1 MGAGRALS
9 IHAGQRTGR
18 EMQAGNAVGQFT
30 EVTGNAFLISSVIK
44 LLLVFV
50 VVLVV
55 VAMLTLLERKIS
67 AWMQD
72 RIGPNR
78 VGPGGLLQPAADGL
92 KNILKEESNPG
103 EAHPVFFTLAPML
116 SITPAMVTF
125 AVIPF
130 ASPLPIGGGRVV
142 PMMLA
147 DLPVGILFLLAF
159 SSLGVY
165 GIVLAGWASSNKYA
179 LLGGLRAGAQM
190 ISYEI
195 SLGLSLM
202 SVFFLVGNVGLDEV
216 VYTQQKMN
224 LWFALPL
231 SASFF
236 FFWISCFA
244 ETNRLPF
251 DLPEA
256 ESELVTGY
264 HTEYSA
270 MKFSM
275 FFIAE
280 YAHVLTVSMLMA
292 TLFLGG
298 WDIPG
303 WGRDDMALIDGVW
316 VGPDPAWWLTLIT
329 LGMFAI
335 KTFFFIMVF
344 MLVRWTVPRF
354 RYDQVMDLGWKIM
367 LPVALA
373 VVAVTA
379 ATVLALDSMGQP
391 FVEVGPTGARGY
403 FTLAGGLVLT
413 AVNGVMLFI
422 VLWLMD
428 KGQTLEGT
436 GSMEDKRIA
445 ARERARRRAEAMRVA
460 LTTPRAGAR

>member
-1 MGAGRALS
+1 
-9 IHAGQRTGR
+9 
-18 EMQAGNAVGQFT
+18 MQAGSAVGNLR
-30 EVTGNAFLISSVIK
+30 ELSANAYLWTSVVK
-44 LLLVFV
+44 LLIVFV
-50 VVLVV
+50 AVLVI

-92 KNILKEESNPG
+92 KNILKEETNPT
-103 EAHPVFFTLAPML
+103 EAHGVFFTLAPML
-116 SITPAMVTF
+116 SIIPAMVTF

-130 ASPLPIGGGRVV
+130 AAPLPTPWGVV
-142 PMMLA
+142 PMMIA
-147 DLPVGILFLLAF
+147 DLPVGILFLMAF
-159 SSLGVY
+159 SSLGVF
-165 GIVLAGWASSNKYA
+165 GIVMAGWASSNKYA

-202 SVFFLVGNVGLDEV
+202 SIFFLVGNVGLNEV
-216 VYTQQKMN
+216 VYTQQRMN

-236 FFWISCFA
+236 FFWISAFA

-280 YAHVLTVSMLMA
+280 YSHVLTQSMLLA

-303 WGRDDMALIDGVW
+303 LGRDDMLGFVNGVW
-316 VGPDPAWWLTLIT
+316 VGHTPAWWITLLTLAA
-329 LGMFAI
+329 FAA

-373 VVAVTA
+373 VVVVTA
-379 ATVLALDSMGQP
+379 ATVLALDSMGAP

-403 FTLAGGLVLT
+403 FTLWGGLVLT

-428 KGQTLEGT
+428 KGHTLEGT
-436 GSMEDKRIA
+436 GSMEDKRIV
-445 ARERARRRAEAMRVA
+445 ARERARKRAEAMRVA

>member
-1 MGAGRALS
+1 
-9 IHAGQRTGR
+9 
-18 EMQAGNAVGQFT
+18 MQAAT
-30 EVTGNAFLISSVIK
+30 IPTYHEVTGNAFYWLSAVK
-44 LLLVFV
+44 VLVVFV
-50 VVLVV
+50 VVLVT
-55 VAMLTLLERKIS
+55 VAMLTLMERKVS

-72 RIGPNR
+72 RLGPNR

-92 KNILKEESNPG
+92 KNILKEETNPA
-103 EAHPVFFTLAPML
+103 EANRVFFTLAPML
-116 SITPAMVTF
+116 SIIPAMVTF

-130 ASPLPIGGGRVV
+130 AAPLPLGKLGVL
-142 PMMLA
+142 PMIIA

-165 GIVLAGWASSNKYA
+165 GIVIAGWASYNKYA

-195 SLGLSLM
+195 ALGLSLM
-202 SVFFLVGNVGLDEV
+202 SVFMVTGNVSLSEIV
-216 VYTQQKMN
+216 WKQQQMHM
-224 LWFALPL
+224 WFAVPL
-231 SASFF
+231 AVSFF
-236 FFWISCFA
+236 FFWISSFA

-280 YAHVLTVSMLMA
+280 YSHVLTVSMLMA

-298 WDIPG
+298 WDIPIWQG
-303 WGRDDMALIDGVW
+303 DNMYGV
-316 VGPDPAWWLTLIT
+316 VNGAWLGHAPHVWITLLTLVAF
-329 LGMFAI
+329 GI
-335 KTFFFIMVF
+335 KTFLFILIF

-367 LPVALA
+367 LPAALFA
-373 VVAVTA
+373 VVVTA
-379 ATVLALDSMGQP
+379 AAVLALDSFGI
-391 FVEVGPTGARGY
+391 EYGWKWAVG
-403 FTLAGGLVLT
+403 LS
-413 AVNGVMLFI
+413 AVNLPMLAI
-422 VLWLMD
+422 ILWVMD
-428 KGQTLEGT
+428 KGHTLTGT
-436 GSMEDKRIA
+436 GAVEEKRRVAREA
-445 ARERARRRAEAMRVA
+445 ARARAQARRVPVA
-460 LTTPRAGAR
+460 ANAQQVR

>member
-1 MGAGRALS
+1 MQDGSVTANLQELS
-9 IHAGQRTGR
+9 N
-18 EMQAGNAVGQFT
+18 NAYLVAA
-30 EVTGNAFLISSVIK
+30 VVKVLVVFL
-44 LLLVFV
+44 
-50 VVLVV
+50 VVLVT
-55 VAMLTLLERKIS
+55 VAMLTLLERKVS

-72 RIGPNR
+72 RLGPNR
-78 VGPGGLLQPAADGL
+78 VGPGGLGQPIADGL
-92 KNILKEESNPG
+92 KNILKEETNPA
-103 EAHPVFFTLAPML
+103 ESHRVFFTLAPML

-130 ASPLPIGGGRVV
+130 AAPLPTPWGVV
-142 PMMLA
+142 PMVVA
-147 DLPVGILFLLAF
+147 DLPVGVLFLLAF
-159 SSLGVY
+159 SSLGVF

-195 SLGLSLM
+195 ALGLSLM
-202 SVFFLVGNVGLDEV
+202 SVFFLVGNVTLTEV
-216 VYTQQKMN
+216 VYTQQQMS

-236 FFWISCFA
+236 FFWISAFA

-264 HTEYSA
+264 HTEYSS

-280 YAHVLTVSMLMA
+280 YAHVLTVSAVMA

-298 WDIPG
+298 WDVPG
-303 WGRDDMALIDGVW
+303 SFDDMLGFVGPEGAGVW
-316 VGPDPAWWLTLIT
+316 VGAEPAVWKTIVTFLA
-329 LGMFAI
+329 FAL

-367 LPVALA
+367 LPAAL
-373 VVAVTA
+373 VVVVVTA
-379 ATVLALDSMGQP
+379 FTVLMLDRAGEP
-391 FVEVGPTGARGY
+391 FVRVAADGTRGY
-403 FTLAGGLVLT
+403 MTIWAGLVLT
-413 AVNGVMLFI
+413 AVNAAMLFA
-422 VLWLMD
+422 VLWVLD
-428 KGQTLEGT
+428 RGRTLS
-436 GSMEDKRIA
+436 GSGAMEDKRTL
-445 ARERARRRAEAMRVA
+445 ARERARRRDEAMRVH
-460 LTTPRAGAR
+460 LTTSRTGTR

>member
-1 MGAGRALS
+1 
-9 IHAGQRTGR
+9 
-18 EMQAGNAVGQFT
+18 MQAGTAVGNLR
-30 EVTGNAFLISSVIK
+30 ELSANAYLWTSVAK
-44 LLLVFV
+44 LLIVFV
-50 VVLVV
+50 AVLVI

-103 EAHPVFFTLAPML
+103 EAHAVFFTLAPML
-116 SITPAMVTF
+116 SIIPAMVTF

-130 ASPLPIGGGRVV
+130 AAPLPTPWGVV
-142 PMMLA
+142 PMIIA

-159 SSLGVY
+159 SSLGVF
-165 GIVLAGWASSNKYA
+165 GIVMAGWASSNKYA

-202 SVFFLVGNVGLDEV
+202 SVFFLVGNVGLNEV
-216 VYTQQKMN
+216 VYTQQRMN

-280 YAHVLTVSMLMA
+280 YSHVLTVSMLMA

-298 WDIPG
+298 WDIPFLQ
-303 WGRDDMALIDGVW
+303 RDDMLGFVDGQWMGNTPAVW
-316 VGPDPAWWLTLIT
+316 IT
-329 LGMFAI
+329 LLSLLAFGA

-373 VVAVTA
+373 VVVVTA
-379 ATVLALDSMGQP
+379 ATVLALDSMGAP
-391 FVEVGPTGARGY
+391 FVEVGPTGGRGY
-403 FTLAGGLVLT
+403 ITLWGGLVLT
-413 AVNGVMLFI
+413 AVNAVMLGA

-428 KGQTLEGT
+428 KGHTLEGT
-436 GSMEDKRIA
+436 GSMEDKRIV
-445 ARERARRRAEAMRVA
+445 ARERARKRADAMRVA

>member
-1 MGAGRALS
+1 MMQSVTMQNL
-9 IHAGQRTGR
+9 HETG
-18 EMQAGNAVGQFT
+18 T
-30 EVTGNAFLISSVIK
+30 TAFVVSSVIK
-44 LLLVFV
+44 VLVVFV
-50 VVLVV
+50 VLLVI

-72 RIGPNR
+72 RMGPNR

-92 KNILKEESNPG
+92 KNILKEETNPG
-103 EAHPVFFTLAPML
+103 EAAGVFFTLAPML
-116 SITPAMVTF
+116 SIIPAMVTF

-130 ASPLPIGGGRVV
+130 AAPLPTRWGVV
-142 PMMLA
+142 PMVVA
-147 DLPVGILFLLAF
+147 DMPVGILFLLAF

-165 GIVLAGWASSNKYA
+165 GIVMAGWASANKYA

-195 SLGLSLM
+195 ALGLSLM
-202 SVFFLVGNVGLDEV
+202 SLFFVSGNVGLPQI
-216 VYTQQKMN
+216 VYAQQKMH
-224 LWFALPL
+224 LWFALPF
-231 SASFF
+231 AVSFL
-236 FFWISCFA
+236 FFWISSFA

-264 HTEYSA
+264 HTEYSS

-280 YAHVLTVSMLMA
+280 YSHVLTVSALLA

-303 WGRDDMALIDGVW
+303 SFDNMLGFVNGQW
-316 VGPDPAWWLTLIT
+316 VGHEPKVWITVLTFLS
-329 LGMFAI
+329 FAI

-367 LPVALA
+367 LPAAL
-373 VVAVTA
+373 VAVIVTG
-379 ATVLALDSMGQP
+379 ATVLTLDSLGEP
-391 FVEVGPTGARGY
+391 FVEKGTSGGLGYITVWGGAVLTVVNVAMLVAVLTVMDRGRTLAATGALDER
-403 FTLAGGLVLT
+403 
-413 AVNGVMLFI
+413 
-422 VLWLMD
+422 
-428 KGQTLEGT
+428 
-436 GSMEDKRIA
+436 
-445 ARERARRRAEAMRVA
+445 RARAKQVARLRAIEIQSAERVEV
-460 LTTPRAGAR
+460 

>member
-1 MGAGRALS
+1 MLLQQGT
-9 IHAGQRTGR
+9 IPT
-18 EMQAGNAVGQFT
+18 FT
-30 EVTGNAFLISSVIK
+30 EVTGPAFYWTSAAKVLV
-44 LLLVFV
+44 VFV

-55 VAMLTLLERKIS
+55 VAMLTLLERKVS

-72 RIGPNR
+72 RLGPNR

-92 KNILKEESNPG
+92 KNILKEETHPA
-103 EAHPVFFTLAPML
+103 EANKVFFTLAPML
-116 SITPAMVTF
+116 SITPAMITF

-130 ASPLPIGGGRVV
+130 AAPLPTRWGVV
-142 PMMLA
+142 QMILA

-165 GIVLAGWASSNKYA
+165 GIVIAGWASFNKYA

-195 SLGLSLM
+195 ALGLSLM
-202 SVFFLVGNVGLDEV
+202 SVLFVAGNVSLREIV
-216 VYTQQKMN
+216 WRQQQMHM
-224 LWFALPL
+224 WYGIAL
-231 SASFF
+231 SVSFF

-256 ESELVTGY
+256 ESELITGY
-264 HTEYSA
+264 HTEYSS

-280 YAHVLTVSMLMA
+280 YSHVLTVSMLMA

-298 WDIPG
+298 WDIPFWQG
-303 WGRDDMALIDGVW
+303 DNMFGEANG
-316 VGPDPAWWLTLIT
+316 AWLGHAPHWWITLLTL
-329 LGMFAI
+329 LAFAA

-367 LPVALA
+367 LPASLAA
-373 VVAVTA
+373 VVVTA
-379 ATVLALDSMGQP
+379 ATVLALDSAGIPMEQLYWG
-391 FVEVGPTGARGY
+391 FVPVY
-403 FTLAGGLVLT
+403 GLVL
-413 AVNGVMLFI
+413 AGVNAVMLVA
-422 VLWLMD
+422 VLWVMD
-428 KGQTLEGT
+428 RGHTLVGT
-436 GSMEDKRIA
+436 GSIEEKRRVAREA
-445 ARERARRRAEAMRVA
+445 ARARAQSRRVPVA
-460 LTTPRAGAR
+460 ANAKQVV